1 MLNGVLG
8 CHVPFSGGMMSESEP
23 MDSKLQQVKPDLRL
37 LEADK
42 GLEDVAPYVLPSF
55 KLRAAQLIASAAAG
69 LSRGGGRRQRRNF
82 SKRVL

>member
-1 MLNGVLG
+1 MHSGVEG
-8 CHVPFSGGMMSESEP
+8 RNVPLRVEAS
-23 MDSKLQQVKPDLRL
+23 SKAGKLEQVKPDLRF

>member
-1 MLNGVLG
+1 MHSGVEG
-8 CHVPFSGGMMSESEP
+8 RNVPLRVEAS
-23 MDSKLQQVKPDLRL
+23 SKAGKLEQVKPDLRF

-42 GLEDVAPYVLPSF
+42 CLEDVTPYVLPNV

-69 LSRGGGRRQRRNF
+69 LSRGGGRRQRRSF

>member
-1 MLNGVLG
+1 MPAGAMMPGGGVG
-8 CHVPFSGGMMSESEP
+8 
-23 MDSKLQQVKPDLRL
+23 KLQQVKPDLRF

-42 GLEDVAPYVLPSF
+42 GLEDVAPYVLPNL
-55 KLRAAQLIASAAAG
+55 KLCAAELIASAAAG

>member
-8 CHVPFSGGMMSESEP
+8 CRVPFAGGMMSEP

-42 GLEDVAPYVLPSF
+42 GLEDVAPYILPNL
-55 KLRAAQLIASAAAG
+55 KLCAAELIASAVAG
-69 LSRGGGRRQRRNF
+69 LSRGGGRRQRCNF